1 MDPDSSNSISK
12 FDYFDYFSDKRI
24 REILHKMS
32 LNAQNLR
39 GAGNTSS
46 GSGCRILAAI
56 YINKRFLTFGTN
68 SRKSN
73 PFQLKY
79 GKNIESIYFHAETNA
94 IKRAIDLI
102 GFEELK
108 KSRTTLFICRVKKMP
123 NNRNFIWGI
132 SKPCRGCMT
141 AIIDMNI
148 NNVIYTLDE
157 DKVGGKMYEIMVR

>member
-12 FDYFDYFSDKRI
+12 FDYFSDKRI

-32 LNAQNLR
+32 INAQNLR

-46 GSGCRILAAI
+46 GAGCRVIAAI
-56 YINKRFLTFGTN
+56 FINKKFLTFGMN

-73 PFQLKY
+73 PFQVKY
-79 GKNIESIYFHAETNA
+79 GKNEESIYFHAETNA
-94 IKRAIDLI
+94 IKRAIDLV
-102 GFEELK
+102 GYNDLK
-108 KSRTTLFICRVKKMP
+108 RAKTTMFISRVKKMP

-141 AIIDMNI
+141 AIIDMDI
-148 NNVIYTLDE
+148 DYVIYSLDE

>member
-1 MDPDSSNSISK
+1 MDPDSSNSFSK
-12 FDYFDYFSDKRI
+12 FDYFSDKKI
-24 REILHKMS
+24 KETLFKMA
-32 LNAQNLR
+32 LNAQNLK

-46 GSGCRILAAI
+46 GSGCRVISALF
-56 YINKRFLTFGTN
+56 INKRFLTFGFN

-79 GKNIESIYFHAETNA
+79 GKNVESIYFHAETNA
-94 IKRAIDLI
+94 IKRAINLI

-141 AIIDMNI
+141 AIIDMDI
-148 NNVIYTLDE
+148 NYVIYSLDE
-157 DKVGGKMYEIMVR
+157 DKIGGKMYEIMVR